1 MSHISIKNF
10 YKTSIT
16 RYGTMQS
23 FRRTVGY
30 LPNPE
35 ESEMSSAHEETKF
48 DLEYQSTESEYL
60 DGSDDEENSENE
72 RDLLPETYI
81 TTSLKT
87 K

>member
-1 MSHISIKNF
+1 MSHISIKKF

-16 RYGTMQS
+16 RYGTIQS
-23 FRRTVGY
+23 FRRTAGY

-35 ESEMSSAHEETKF
+35 ESEMSSAHEETNF
-48 DLEYQSTESEYL
+48 DIEYQSTESEYL

-72 RDLLPETYI
+72 RDFLPETYI
-81 TTSLKT
+81 TTSFKT